1 MTWHK
6 APDVEVLEEPR
17 AVSDMERSF
26 LPALKETADYLK
38 AVLFNF
44 RAHSRFADPL
54 DCLTL
59 FLHRP

>member
-6 APDVEVLEEPR
+6 TPDVEVLEEPR
-17 AVSDMERSF
+17 ATSHMEQGS

-44 RAHSRFADPL
+44 RAHSPFADPS

-59 FLHRP
+59 FLRRP